1 MNHMIPS
8 KDDVEMC
15 WVNLHAV
22 LAARGQPGVQQQM
35 VLAAMTTSDFSRLIF
50 DTLVGEPGELREA
63 VMNHGAIAL
72 TVCLRDVDYLIRAS
86 FRRDADLKWR
96 LYSLLG
102 ACAAC
107 FGDGVL
113 DGATCYICDGTGFEG

>member
-1 MNHMIPS
+1 MIPH
-8 KDDVEMC
+8 KDDVEGC
-15 WVNLHAV
+15 LTILRAV
-22 LAARGQPGVQQQM
+22 LAAREQPSSKQQV
-35 VLAAMTTSDFSRLIF
+35 VLATMATSDFSRLIF
-50 DTLVGEPGELREA
+50 DTVVGEPGELREA
-63 VMNHGAIAL
+63 VMNDGIITL
-72 TVCLRDVDYLIRAS
+72 KVCLRDVDYLILAG
-86 FRRDADLKWR
+86 FRRDAELKWR